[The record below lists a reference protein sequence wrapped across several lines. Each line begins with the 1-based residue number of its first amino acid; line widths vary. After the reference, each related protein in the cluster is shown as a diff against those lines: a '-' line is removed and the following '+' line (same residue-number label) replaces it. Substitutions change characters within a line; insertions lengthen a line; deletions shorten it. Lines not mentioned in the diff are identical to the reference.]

1 MLTKDFDY
9 ILPKSLIA
17 QKPLSKREQSRMM
30 VLNRKKKEI
39 IHSWFKDFPASLN
52 EGDVL
57 VLNNTRVIP
66 ARIWGKKEGKEI
78 EFLFLKPHREN
89 VWEVLCRPARRLNL
103 NDVILFSD
111 RHKGKVVKV
120 EPEGKR
126 VIEFSLRDVLSW
138 LKKNGFAP
146 LPPYIKRKKKDA
158 SLKAFDLKRYQT
170 VFAET
175 EGAIAAPT
183 AGLHFTP
190 QILKKIKEKG
200 VKIVFITLDVGQ
212 ATFQPVRAERIED
225 HRMGEETY
233 FISQEAARIIEEAK
247 AEAKPVIAVGTTS
260 VRALE
265 SAYRSG
271 KIHPGRN
278 QTSLFIRPGYE
289 FKVVDR
295 LLTNFHLPRS
305 SLLMLT
311 AAFAGLDFIKKAYQ
325 EAVDQKYRF
334 FSYGDCML
342 IV

>member
-1 MLTKDFDY
+1 MV
-9 ILPKSLIA
+9 IL
-17 QKPLSKREQSRMM
+17 
-30 VLNRKKKEI
+30 NHKKKEI
-39 IHSWFKDFPASLN
+39 THSWFKDFPAYLN

-66 ARIWGKKEGKEI
+66 ARVWGKKEGKEI
-78 EFLFLKPHREN
+78 EFLFLKPHQEN
-89 VWEVLCRPARRLNL
+89 IWEVLCQPARRLKL

-111 RHKGKVVKV
+111 RHEAKVVKA

-126 VIEFSLRDVLSW
+126 VIEFSFRDALSW

-170 VFAET
+170 VFAEK

-190 QILKKIKEKG
+190 QTLDNIKEKG

-212 ATFQPVRAERIED
+212 ATFQPVRAEQIEE
-225 HRMGEETY
+225 HRMLEETY
-233 FISQEAARIIEEAK
+233 FIGQEAARIIEEAK
-247 AEAKPVIAVGTTS
+247 AKAKPVIAVGTTS

-265 SAYRSG
+265 SAFMSG
-271 KIHPGRN
+271 KIIPGRN
-278 QTSLFIRPGYE
+278 QTSLFIYPGYE

-305 SLLMLT
+305 SLLMLV